1 MIVFFFDGQVFASWK
16 ALLIFSDL
24 QEIVLSPGNAD
35 ITPLLHQIA
44 LGMVLCVF
52 PKRTIRA
59 QPYIPR
65 HPNCN
70 WLTDVL
76 DVQSMQE
83 GTQTKRSVSSELSP
97 LSLGF

>member
-1 MIVFFFDGQVFASWK
+1 MIVFFFDGQAFASWK

-24 QEIVLSPGNAD
+24 QEIVLSPGNTD
-35 ITPLLHQIA
+35 ITPRLHQIS

-52 PKRTIRA
+52 PKCTIRA

-76 DVQSMQE
+76 DIQSMQE
-83 GTQTKRSVSSELSP
+83 GTQTKRSVSTELT
-97 LSLGF
+97 LSFLGF